1 VDGRASNASTV
12 WRQVATATGGYG
24 RRTRK
29 TLSLRALRFFYPQIS
44 RESLKENLAVGDT
57 NGAIEAFYQATKAD

>member
-1 VDGRASNASTV
+1 
-12 WRQVATATGGYG
+12 VATATGGYG

-57 NGAIEAFYQATKAD
+57 NGAIEAFYQATKAG